1 MQQKIGWSAGHRVSL
16 SILGLV
22 SIFTY
27 FVPHMNAAAAAFV
40 PPVLTYD
47 DPVVQLAPG
56 QSVDIGATLNVGS
69 AGLMTDQDGT
79 EFVSVPGF
87 VTYFGTLNFIQP
99 LDQNGFFAGTPAYLF
114 AIHTSFVPGDHSQLE
129 NLNLAPGSLLHLDLG
144 QLIADNA
151 LPSGHYATDVGVDES
166 CPGGFLCNYS
176 PFDPPHFADAGSLEV
191 NVVGVPEPHS
201 IAMVFLALAGLTLCR
216 RIKPSRRS
224 RPRS

>member
-99 LDQNGFFAGTPAYLF
+99 LDLNGFFAGTPAYLF

-129 NLNLAPGSLLHLDLG
+129 NLNLAPGSCCIWTWDSSLLIMRCPRAIMPPMSASMKAA
-144 QLIADNA
+144 QAA
-151 LPSGHYATDVGVDES
+151 SFATILLS
-166 CPGGFLCNYS
+166 TRHTS
-176 PFDPPHFADAGSLEV
+176 PMRA
-191 NVVGVPEPHS
+191 
-201 IAMVFLALAGLTLCR
+201 R
-216 RIKPSRRS
+216 WR
-224 RPRS
+224 